1 MTAGPEWA
9 RVQSQLANDVLAG
22 IGEDAGLELGA
33 NDKEP
38 PRMQNSK
45 PPRKAQQHPKQN
57 AQLNIYMEEIY
68 IYI

>member
-33 NDKEP
+33 NDKKTL
-38 PRMQNSK
+38 RMQNSK
-45 PPRKAQQHPKQN
+45 PLRKAQQHPKQN
-57 AQLNIYMEEIY
+57 A
-68 IYI
+68 

>member
-33 NDKEP
+33 NDENP

-45 PPRKAQQHPKQN
+45 PLSKAQQHPKQN
-57 AQLNIYMEEIY
+57 AQLNISCKQ
-68 IYI
+68 